1 MYKNNNG
8 TLFITTSE
16 NDELI
21 SGIAIIIADNIR
33 GRAHGHLI
41 LSNYESSKTQFA
53 KVYFEASQRDYRN
66 LIDLIFLVRISDE
79 R

>member
-16 NDELI
+16 NDDLI
-21 SGIAIIIADNIR
+21 NGIAIIIADNIH
-33 GRAHGHLI
+33 GRVHGHLI
-41 LSNYESSKTQFA
+41 LSNYESSKIKFA
-53 KVYFEASQRDYRN
+53 EVYFKASQEDYRN